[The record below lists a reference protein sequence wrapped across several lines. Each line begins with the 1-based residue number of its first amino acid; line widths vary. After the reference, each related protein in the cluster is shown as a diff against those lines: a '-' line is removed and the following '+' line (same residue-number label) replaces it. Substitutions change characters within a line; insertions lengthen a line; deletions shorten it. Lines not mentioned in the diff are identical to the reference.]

1 MSVQTLH
8 FRVGED
14 AGILLMNIAQ
24 EHLLYANDVDKA
36 IKTITD
42 SLSGCSMDLV
52 LKLLVGDYIIQVD
65 VEEQNFIVTKRDD
78 SIHTIF
84 PKIDVFDWCR
94 KKSIEIAKNGN
105 DLIRAIDEKVWKIRN
120 RGLYKT
126 YSYKQIFDF
135 IAGNDKA
142 ILDDLRETE
151 EVSELILL
159 IKVCKDYI
167 DKSLKI
173 RKVIDWLEKTYPE
186 KFEKLD
192 MDMADI
198 WDSSHTLTTL
208 IRKFQS
214 MLKCDWDNFSMSNMD
229 TELENYIVSAKEIDD
244 VISNGIEPVD
254 IMDNYSAGWLSPIG
268 EYYALNGEIANMLHN
283 QIADALQEK
292 GVIPMYGENERDIN
306 PDAWLEQNGWVKIH
320 DNEVHF
326 AGCLNKRLG
335 KENVDL
341 TNVQIKMI
349 YEYIALKH
357 NSIMKL
363 GWILEPVSAARFQ
376 MMAENL
382 PYLYEKY
389 FEF

>member
-24 EHLLYANDVDKA
+24 EHLLYTNDVDKA
-36 IKTITD
+36 IRTITD
-42 SLSGCSMDLV
+42 SLSGCSMDLA
-52 LKLLVGDYIIQVD
+52 LKLLVGDYVIQVD

-84 PKIDVFDWCR
+84 PKIDVFDWCKR
-94 KKSIEIAKNGN
+94 KSIQINKNGD
-105 DLIRAIDEKVWKIRN
+105 DLIKAIDEKVWKIRN

-173 RKVIDWLEKTYPE
+173 RKVIDWLEKTYSE

-198 WDSSHTLTTL
+198 WDSSHL
-208 IRKFQS
+208 FV
-214 MLKCDWDNFSMSNMD
+214 NFS
-229 TELENYIVSAKEIDD
+229 L
-244 VISNGIEPVD
+244 
-254 IMDNYSAGWLSPIG
+254 
-268 EYYALNGEIANMLHN
+268 
-283 QIADALQEK
+283 
-292 GVIPMYGENERDIN
+292 
-306 PDAWLEQNGWVKIH
+306 
-320 DNEVHF
+320 
-326 AGCLNKRLG
+326 C
-335 KENVDL
+335 
-341 TNVQIKMI
+341 
-349 YEYIALKH
+349 
-357 NSIMKL
+357 
-363 GWILEPVSAARFQ
+363 
-376 MMAENL
+376 
-382 PYLYEKY
+382 
-389 FEF
+389 

>member
-24 EHLLYANDVDKA
+24 EHLLYANDIDKA

-42 SLSGCSMDLV
+42 SLSGCSMDLA
-52 LKLLVGDYIIQVD
+52 LKLLVGDYVIQVD

-94 KKSIEIAKNGN
+94 KKSIEIAKNGD
-105 DLIRAIDEKVWKIRN
+105 DLIRSIDEKVWKIRN

-151 EVSELILL
+151 EVSELTLL

-167 DKSLKI
+167 NKSLRL

-192 MDMADI
+192 MDMAEI
-198 WDSSHTLTTL
+198 LDSSHTLTTL

-214 MLKCDWDNFSMSNMD
+214 MLKCEWDNFSMSNMD
-229 TELENYIVSAKEIDD
+229 TEIENYIVSAKEIDD

-320 DNEVHF
+320 GNRVHF

-363 GWILEPVSAARFQ
+363 GWRLEPVSAARFQ